1 MDSLYFYSYEGK
13 KQAEKALDHDFF
25 KRIGYTIREAK
36 LLGSKRQGFY
46 LYFNTTPENTKKA
59 EELLAEL
66 KLEKPDA
73 KEAEE
78 IIKAIKEEAESA
90 EAGMGAIFGNL

>member
-1 MDSLYFYSYEGK
+1 MDALYFYSYEGK
-13 KQAEKALDHDFF
+13 KQAEKFLEHDFF

-46 LYFNTTPENTKKA
+46 LHFNTTLENIKKA

-78 IIKAIKEEAESA
+78 IIKVIKEEAESA